1 MKGKTLSSQSQGLVL
16 SLLNYFQQEK
26 DNGGPLLPLLAVQ
39 ERVAQALS
47 ISLSTI
53 TRIQRRLSSND
64 NVLRS
69 PGKKRPRKKSKTTDL
84 SDAVRH
90 NIRDTVYQMYSEKKH
105 VTIANLNKTLKEKEL
120 ASISNSSLQRVLPTI
135 GFKYKKDGNRRFLV
149 EQSSI
154 ALLRTKFLRSYND
167 YVNTSSHQIV
177 FMDETWIFSRKA
189 IYCCPCRE
197 RKRIC

>member
-1 MKGKTLSSQSQGLVL
+1 MKGKSLSSQSQGLVL

-26 DNGGPLLPLLAVQ
+26 DNEGPLLPLSAVQ

-105 VTIANLNKTLKEKEL
+105 VTIANLNNTLKEKEL

-167 YVNTSSHQIV
+167 YVTTSSH
-177 FMDETWIFSRKA
+177 
-189 IYCCPCRE
+189 
-197 RKRIC
+197 

>member
-26 DNGGPLLPLLAVQ
+26 GNGGPLLPLLAVQ

-120 ASISNSSLQRVLPTI
+120 ASISNRSLQRVLPTI

-154 ALLRTKFLRSYND
+154 ALLRTKF
-167 YVNTSSHQIV
+167 
-177 FMDETWIFSRKA
+177 
-189 IYCCPCRE
+189 
-197 RKRIC
+197 

>member
-1 MKGKTLSSQSQGLVL
+1 MKGKTVSSQSQGLVL

-39 ERVAQALS
+39 EVCNKGGLGT

-90 NIRDTVYQMYSEKKH
+90 NIRDTVYKMYSEKKH

-120 ASISNSSLQRVLPTI
+120 ASISNTSLQRVLPTI
-135 GFKYKKDGNRRFLV
+135 GFKYKKDAYAKMNSGWHDM
-149 EQSSI
+149 
-154 ALLRTKFLRSYND
+154 K
-167 YVNTSSHQIV
+167 
-177 FMDETWIFSRKA
+177 
-189 IYCCPCRE
+189 
-197 RKRIC
+197 

>member
-1 MKGKTLSSQSQGLVL
+1 MKSKTLSSQSQGLVL

-90 NIRDTVYQMYSEKKH
+90 NIRDTVYQMYSESNDNEREMKH
-105 VTIANLNKTLKEKEL
+105 VTAANLNKTLKEKEL
-120 ASISNSSLQRVLPTI
+120 ASISNSSLQRVPTI
-135 GFKYKKDGNRRFLV
+135 GFKYKKDAYAKMNSGWHDM
-149 EQSSI
+149 
-154 ALLRTKFLRSYND
+154 K
-167 YVNTSSHQIV
+167 
-177 FMDETWIFSRKA
+177 
-189 IYCCPCRE
+189 
-197 RKRIC
+197 